1 MKRKAVIVGA
11 GALGLGFLAE
21 RLVDDYDLCLAD
33 VPAKVD
39 VLHLIEAQQ
48 GFRLNVCRLDG
59 IFKQAVTGAF
69 SIASTDGP
77 DADSLD
83 RALQEADLVLTATG
97 VKSLDSVVSRISASR
112 NASSKRAWLLF
123 CENGRH
129 AATYAPR
136 FGDSTVLVD
145 TVISRM
151 CRFGDPVETDYVP
164 LGPESVASL
173 VVEDHDFLPLD
184 ADLCSSGPFGP
195 AFSLVTHAE
204 FACWEDVKVF
214 LHNGM
219 HAFVSY
225 RAYLEGA
232 KLFVD
237 TPDWIRQEARQVM
250 LDEVIPAI
258 VHTHPVANK
267 AELEHYGFGLL
278 ERFFNPWFKD
288 TIERGVRGV
297 EEKLVPGARLRAGC
311 EYIRRA
317 GIEPRGFYGTVEAAM
332 EILVRQRIEAL
343 DSKQETERGG
353 Q

>member
-1 MKRKAVIVGA
+1 MKPKAVIVGA

-33 VPAKVD
+33 VQSKSD
-39 VLHLIEAQQ
+39 VLRLIEKQQ
-48 GFRLNVCRLDG
+48 GFRVNVCRLDG
-59 IFKQAVTGAF
+59 IYKQDVTGAF
-69 SIASTDGP
+69 NIASADGP
-77 DADSLD
+77 DAASFD
-83 RALQEADLVLTATG
+83 RALQESDLVLTATG
-97 VKSLDSVVSRISASR
+97 VESLDSVVSRISTPR
-112 NASSKRAWLLF
+112 NASAKRAWLLF

-136 FGDSTVLVD
+136 FGDKTVLVD
-145 TVISRM
+145 TVMSRM
-151 CRFGDPVETDYVP
+151 CRFGDPVETGYEP
-164 LGPESVASL
+164 LGPKSTDSL

-184 ADLCSSGPFGP
+184 VGLCSSGPFGP
-195 AFSLVTHAE
+195 AFSLVPHAE
-204 FACWEDVKVF
+204 YACWEDVKMF

-232 KLFVD
+232 RLFVD
-237 TPDWIRQEARQVM
+237 TPDWIRQKARQVM

-258 VHTHPVANK
+258 VHTHPVANR

-278 ERFFNPWFKD
+278 DRFFNPWFRD

-332 EILVRQRIEAL
+332 EILARQRIEAL
-343 DSKQETERGG
+343 DGKQETERGDR
-353 Q
+353 